1 MYQVSNDYLT
11 AIHKAVQSGY
21 ISGTVGGVT
30 FDASDV
36 LLGSASIS
44 NQCANPTDVK
54 LGTAAVGTLKITFCN
69 KILVHRG
76 TWSKKVIRVYWNQ
89 LIDETTEPKTY
100 ETIPCGV
107 FTISEVNHAAE
118 GVVVTAYDNMA
129 KFDTELQ
136 LSTTDGTPYNLAKLL
151 CNQVGV
157 TFGMTKAEVEAL
169 PNGTETLSLYPDND
183 CKTYRDVLSWLA
195 LTLGSFATIDRDGAL
210 VFRTYTDTPVIS
222 FNAYERISGGSFS
235 DFVSYYTQIN
245 VEDLAE
251 ETSYTEMLPGNT
263 GLVMD
268 IGANPFNQY
277 GLTATKRD
285 IRLAIL
291 HSLEKLKY
299 TPFSTTLLGNPC
311 FDLGDVITFVGG
323 IAGTSSLCCVMGYT
337 YIFNRTFA
345 VSGYGKNPATLGAE
359 SATDKAI
366 EGAKSNSKTNEL
378 TFLKYVNADDQIV
391 YFGYEMEDL
400 HYAEKTLLNTFTVE
414 ALKDTNVEV
423 DICYKPTE
431 LQEYNLTGDLPT
443 YLFIGSIL
451 ELDGVIIDTSIDYRF
466 FDYNGVS
473 GGLSRTFCWKL
484 GDYPP
489 MATYEHHKTILN
501 IAAGSRHNLK
511 VYSLAFLRTHP
522 NNMSGWTTDMASF
535 KLAAGDVEIV
545 VKGQGLAQD
554 ERFNGLIVVAD
565 NLTPYVIHGLK
576 VSDLSDQVSVDLLT
590 NSVTSLSDQINE
602 PYEIDVIVPPSLS
615 EAVNITMTK
624 LAFNLITEDGEY
636 NIVTEDEDYNII
648 TE

>member
-136 LSTTDGTPYNLAKLL
+136 LSTTDGTPYNLAKLI
-151 CNQVGV
+151 CNAVGV
-157 TFGMTKAEVEAL
+157 NFGMTKAEVEAL

-251 ETSYTEMLPGNT
+251 ETTYTEMLPGNT

-378 TFLKYVNADDQIV
+378 TFLKYTNADSQDII
-391 YFGYEMEDL
+391 FGYESDSI
-400 HYAEKTLLNTFTVE
+400 HNAQKVLLNTFTIE

-423 DICYKPTE
+423 DICYKPKDITK
-431 LQEYNLTGDLPT
+431 LAGPNDDIPVYMFL
-443 YLFIGSIL
+443 GSIL
-451 ELDGVIIDTSIDYRF
+451 ELDGVDFDTAIDYEDF
-466 FDYNGVS
+466 
-473 GGLSRTFCWKL
+473 GGTGSMIFSRTFNYKT
-484 GDYPP
+484 GDYKPQ
-489 MATYEHHKTILN
+489 AKFEHHKTILN

-511 VYSLAFLRTHP
+511 VYALLFTRTFP
-522 NNMSGWTTDMASF
+522 TYMDENNTTQIT
-535 KLAAGDVEIV
+535 LAAGDVEIV

-576 VSDLSDQVSVDLLT
+576 VSDLSDSVNVDILT
-590 NSVTSLSDQINE
+590 NSVTSLSDQIGE

-624 LAFNLITEDGEY
+624 LAFNLITEDGEF